1 MDVEMKKDGSG
12 CEDLERNPPYV
23 EQNGCKKLP
32 YNCEQCRRDK
42 TKCDVSINKCLLAYK
57 SMTKTE
63 VSVIMYSIKYFSNI
77 IFKFL

>member
-1 MDVEMKKDGSG
+1 MKKDGSG

-42 TKCDVSINKCLLAYK
+42 TKFWGKRPGVKKWI
-57 SMTKTE
+57 
-63 VSVIMYSIKYFSNI
+63 
-77 IFKFL
+77 